1 MGGELRDE
9 EVSAAVQIWGKSPPG
24 RRKNKC
30 KGPDVGTMR
39 GHKGRNKSE
48 CLEQM
53 SSREA

>member
-39 GHKGRNKSE
+39 IKEETSQNAW
-48 CLEQM
+48 
-53 SSREA
+53 SR